1 MNEEL
6 TWDPV
11 PTDDSPYKDDKIPMR
26 RAQLEIR
33 HAEVYEAFHAFSRMV
48 GGEEQKDFVLEEKF
62 GVEGWVGKVDVE
74 KIHLGGHR

>member
-1 MNEEL
+1 MMNEEL

-62 GVEGWVGKVDVE
+62 GVEGWVGKVDEEV
-74 KIHLGGHR
+74 